1 MPDRQVRTFAR
12 RSFDTIFTRFV
23 FVSAILII
31 AGALIFPAVNVV
43 ENASAAAVEFDL
55 VIRGG
60 RVVDGT
66 GRAGFIAD
74 VGLRGDRVVR
84 VGRIGRNARAGR
96 TIDARGLIVAPG
108 FIDMLGQSEQNLLID
123 PRGMSKV
130 MMGVTTEVT
139 GEGGS
144 IAPINERLIK
154 EDEDYYRRY
163 NLTVDWR
170 TLDEYFRRLERQGVG
185 VNVATFVGATQVRA
199 YVVGFDNRVPTPAEL
214 EKMKSLVA
222 EAMEHG
228 ALGLSTSL
236 QYVPAR
242 FAKTD
247 EIVELAKVAR
257 SYGGIYATHQ
267 RSEGNALDSSLAE
280 VFEIARRARIPV
292 EIWHLKTAYRKNWG
306 RMPEVLRKIRAAR
319 ARGLDIT
326 ADVYPY
332 TAASTGLAACLPP
345 WAIEGGVES
354 MLARLRDPETRER
367 IKRDIARDSNEWENI
382 YLGSGGAQGVMIGSV
397 VNRELE
403 SFQGKRISEIA
414 KAQGKNELDALLDL
428 ILADRGQTG
437 AIYFMMSEDDLRA
450 ALQSPFVKI
459 CTDSGAR
466 ATDGPLAG
474 SKSHPR
480 GWGSYPRV
488 LSRYVRDE
496 RLLTLEAAIHKMTG
510 MPAARVGL
518 RDRGVLRVGAFA
530 DITVF
535 DPARVRDRA
544 TFEEPNQYP
553 EGVEYV
559 LVNGQIEVD
568 GGRRTEANAG
578 RALRGPGYRKQYRE
592 R

>member
-12 RSFDTIFTRFV
+12 RPFDTLFTRFV

-31 AGALIFPAVNVV
+31 AGALIFPAANVV

-84 VGRIGRNARAGR
+84 VGRIGSNARAGR

-199 YVVGFDNRVPTPAEL
+199 YVVGFDNRAPTPAEL

-292 EIWHLKTAYRKNWG
+292 EIWHLKIAYRKNWG
-306 RMPEVLRKIRAAR
+306 RMPEVLGKIRAAR

-345 WAIEGGVES
+345 WAIEGGMES
-354 MLARLRDPETRER
+354 MLSRLRDPETRER

-518 RDRGVLRVGAFA
+518 RDRGILRAGAFA

-578 RALRGPGYRKQYRE
+578 RPVRGPGYRKQYRE